1 MRSKKTCPGIIL
13 SSIDYKFNALSLMM
27 ICNIKI
33 FRRYYK
39 KIINQLRKTNNHQR
53 EQIQKT
59 TDEQHEPIQKIQ
71 GW

>member
-1 MRSKKTCPGIIL
+1 
-13 SSIDYKFNALSLMM
+13 MM

-59 TDEQHEPIQKIQ
+59 TDEQHEPINKIQ